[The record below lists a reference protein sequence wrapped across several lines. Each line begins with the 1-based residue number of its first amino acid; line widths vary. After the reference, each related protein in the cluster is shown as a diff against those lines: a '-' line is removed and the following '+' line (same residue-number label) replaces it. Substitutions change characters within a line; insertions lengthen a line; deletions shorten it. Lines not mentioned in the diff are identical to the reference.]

1 MGRNVYHVREVATVG
16 RASARGRKQMPGKG
30 KDCAGCG
37 QRLGEGYRFCPNC
50 GTPRP
55 TRPVKASPASVFTP
69 EEILAKEPP
78 PAELSPEPSPK
89 ATAEWFWVL
98 GLGLL
103 PFAVSLASG
112 AGLPLSLL
120 VFLVV
125 AALTSHGLKR
135 NNRLVRPASVPTP
148 PVRTRSIPQWV
159 KIAVATRDGGR
170 CRQCGS
176 DYDLQYDHI
185 VPYSRGGSST
195 DVSNIQ
201 LLCGPCNRR
210 KSNRYVG

>member
-1 MGRNVYHVREVATVG
+1 M
-16 RASARGRKQMPGKG
+16 
-30 KDCAGCG
+30 
-37 QRLGEGYRFCPNC
+37 
-50 GTPRP
+50 
-55 TRPVKASPASVFTP
+55 FTP
-69 EEILAKEPP
+69 EEILANEPP
-78 PAELSPEPSPK
+78 PAELPPEPSPK
-89 ATAEWFWVL
+89 AKDEEQVAEALQGQSAGPVHETTHIPPPRADVMLPPPPSPAPGAGVWPEASNTGRSLAEWFWVL
-98 GLGLL
+98 GLGLVL
-103 PFAVSLASG
+103 FVVSLASG

-120 VFLVV
+120 VFLVA

-135 NNRLVRPASVPTP
+135 NKRLVRPATVPTP

-159 KIAVATRDGGR
+159 KIYVATRDGGR